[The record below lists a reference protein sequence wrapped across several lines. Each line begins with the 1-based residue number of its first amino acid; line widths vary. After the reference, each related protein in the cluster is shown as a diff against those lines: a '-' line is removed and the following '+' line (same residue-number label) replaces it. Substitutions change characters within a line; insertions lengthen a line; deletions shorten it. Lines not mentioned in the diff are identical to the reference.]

1 MHNLSAQGIR
11 LDKKDQLCLGCQFQ
25 IFFCFRE
32 ISDLKKSRARLFL
45 HPAGE
50 ACQGEK
56 CVAIKIVIQLKK
68 SPLRAKV
75 RTRRRKR
82 EKNLESKITPG
93 F

>member
-32 ISDLKKSRARLFL
+32 ISELKKSRARFFL

-56 CVAIKIVIQLKK
+56 
-68 SPLRAKV
+68 
-75 RTRRRKR
+75 
-82 EKNLESKITPG
+82 
-93 F
+93 